1 MSAAAASRPPAAG
14 RGPATRA
21 RLLDAAME
29 LTAEGGYSSA
39 SVVAIAER
47 AGVSAGALYRH
58 FPSKVDLF
66 AELFRAMAERELKAM
81 HAAAAEAGSHLER
94 LDAVL
99 TTYATRALGR
109 PRLSWALVYEPVD
122 PRLDS
127 HRLESRAV
135 YREQMAALIAAAIDA
150 GELPDQDPG
159 TSAAAVVGAMAEAL
173 LSPTSPPARASTPD
187 PELVGRVVALCRRAV
202 GAPV

>member
-1 MSAAAASRPPAAG
+1 MSAAPVARPAPAG
-14 RGPATRA
+14 RGTATRA

-39 SVVAIAER
+39 SVAAIAER

-66 AELFRAMAERELKAM
+66 SELFRAMAERELTAM

-99 TTYATRALGR
+99 TTYATRALSH

-122 PRLDS
+122 PRLDA
-127 HRLESRAV
+127 HRLESRTV
-135 YREQMAALIAAAIDA
+135 YREQMSALIAAAIDA
-150 GELPDQDPG
+150 GELPGQDPG

-202 GAPV
+202 GAPA